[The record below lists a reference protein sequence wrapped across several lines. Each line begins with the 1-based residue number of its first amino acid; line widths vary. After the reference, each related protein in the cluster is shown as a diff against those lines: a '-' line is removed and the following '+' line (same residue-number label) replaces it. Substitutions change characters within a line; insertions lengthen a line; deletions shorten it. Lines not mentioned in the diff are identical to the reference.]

1 MKTSITIAVKV
12 IPNSKISEVSY
23 DKENKELVV
32 KLRSKPVRGEANE
45 ELLQILKKKFGSKV
59 KILKGK
65 FSRKKLVLLEEVEES
80 LLRDILK

>member
-45 ELLQILKKKFGSKV
+45 ELLQILKKKFGYKV